1 MTQRRPKRSRGVNP
15 LVLRY
20 GELAEAI
27 TSTISDVPIGWQA
40 LEPSTRDMYHARV
53 DQWHA
58 LMSELYDPLYAALD
72 AVIRGDESD
81 RDRLICFL
89 EADVYCHRSGY
100 FKADAIRALTRR
112 ELPATERSRLSRVLF
127 SAVVGPDRREFRS
140 YVRLARALNDADV
153 RSRLEALAISPE
165 PRTARH
171 ARWILEGLGLR
182 SPQPDNWDDG
192 LMSTLLRLLG
202 GPASAMAVDEL
213 GAVLADGAAALDE
226 PYRTAFESLAEA
238 LRSSPGGRISSQDL
252 AAVRERFE
260 AAMRSFST
268 RDQAAPSREIRQ
280 P

>member
-20 GELAEAI
+20 RELAESI

-40 LEPSTRDMYHARV
+40 LEPSTRDMYHAKV

-58 LMSELYDPLYAALD
+58 FMSELYDPLYAALN

-153 RSRLEALAISPE
+153 RSRLESMATSPE
-165 PRTARH
+165 SRTARH

-182 SPQPDNWDDG
+182 SPEPAAWDDG
-192 LMSTLLRLLG
+192 LMSTLLRMLRE
-202 GPASAMAVDEL
+202 PAAAMAAGEL
-213 GAVLADGAAALDE
+213 GALLEDGAISLEE
-226 PYRTAFESLAEA
+226 PYRTAFQTLADE
-238 LRSSPGGRISSQDL
+238 LQSSPDGRISSRDL

-268 RDQAAPSREIRQ
+268 RDHGGPVT
-280 P
+280 